1 MTTVSDDRRP
11 ARRSTGQ
18 PWLDRKYSQQ
28 PADPRLTAWADA
40 AVDQLYGAWTM
51 LSVGPYDSQQ
61 KAQRAKNALYDAVY
75 KRWNREHPGE
85 LLSLSANVTDP
96 GDGKCYARGQCRC
109 EQNGCRPTP
118 GPGWYVHAR
127 LYDKRDGRA
136 HQASKAR
143 DTWDYDP
150 LAKRPRRRGQE
161 QEPLAPAAAGSQA
174 GRRFGLGTER
184 GATPEDTPDR
194 PPASLKG
201 PGILP
206 RRKPE
211 TGQPAKTRKETKAGK
226 GTTEPAE
233 REGIASRL
241 RRWAG

>member
-1 MTTVSDDRRP
+1 MSTTSDTWP
-11 ARRSTGQ
+11 QRRSTGQ
-18 PWLDRKYSQQ
+18 PWLDRKYSQA
-28 PADPRLTAWADA
+28 PADPRLAAWADA

-85 LLSLSANVTDP
+85 LLSLSANVTAPD
-96 GDGKCYARGQCRC
+96 DGKCYARGQCRC
-109 EQNGCRPTP
+109 EQNECKPTP
-118 GPGWYVHAR
+118 GPGWYIHAR

-136 HQASKAR
+136 HQASKPR
-143 DTWDYDP
+143 DAWDYDP

-161 QEPLAPAAAGSQA
+161 PPAPVAGSQP
-174 GRRFGLGTER
+174 GRRFGLGKER
-184 GATPEDTPDR
+184 STTPEDTPDT
-194 PPASLKG
+194 PSATLKG
-201 PGILP
+201 SSLLP

-211 TGQPAKTRKETKAGK
+211 TRQPANGGKEAKAGN
-226 GTTEPAE
+226 GATEPPE